1 MQKALPRA
9 GGEKRCSIQQAGEE
23 TTENGTLSRQHG
35 GDAAQVQESRSAG
48 GKMKKA
54 HTEILQ
60 RKFAVKENRGIEQ
73 PPDVKS
79 NWEFRVSLH
88 FLRNLKQGDVTACVC
103 AAWENRGGA
112 GETLT
117 GGESS
122 FQRPQGGAGC
132 GRDVGL
138 RRAPPVGSRR
148 RHDGRAEV
156 FPSRCSYILREAG
169 GRVLAEDEEGRK
181 GAGGLRRD
189 EKG

>member
-1 MQKALPRA
+1 
-9 GGEKRCSIQQAGEE
+9 
-23 TTENGTLSRQHG
+23 
-35 GDAAQVQESRSAG
+35 
-48 GKMKKA
+48 MKKA
-54 HTEILQ
+54 HIKILQ

-73 PPDVKS
+73 PPEVKS

-117 GGESS
+117 GGEGS

-138 RRAPPVGSRR
+138 GRAPVGSRP
-148 RHDGRAEV
+148 G
-156 FPSRCSYILREAG
+156 LTG
-169 GRVLAEDEEGRK
+169 GQRYSLPGAHIFSGK
-181 GAGGLRRD
+181 QGAGF
-189 EKG
+189 